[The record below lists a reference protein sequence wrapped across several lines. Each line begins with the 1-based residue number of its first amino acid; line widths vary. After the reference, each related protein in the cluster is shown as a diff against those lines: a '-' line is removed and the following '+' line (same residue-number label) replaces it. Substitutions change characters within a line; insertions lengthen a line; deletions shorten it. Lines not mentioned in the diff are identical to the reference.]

1 MRFGF
6 NLLLW
11 TVHVE
16 PRHHGVFGRLAE
28 LGYDGVEVPVGVATP
43 AECAALRLELESQG
57 LAATACSLATPETDP
72 TSADPSIRRAALA
85 HLLERIDCAHELGSG
100 LLVGPLYAAHRT
112 FCEPAPGA
120 EARRRAAS
128 ILAAACEHAEAAG
141 VTLCLEPLNRF
152 EVQLVNTVDEALQ
165 LVELV
170 GHPRLAVHYDTHHAH
185 IEETD
190 HAAAIQR
197 CGGRLGHLQLS
208 ESHRGT
214 LGTGQVRWDDV
225 ARGLRAVGYDGW
237 VVAEAFGTGV
247 EHLSAAA
254 CVHRDCFESRD
265 EVMSRALPFM
275 RELLE
280 EDR

>member
-16 PRHHGVFGRLAE
+16 PRHHSVFGRLAE
-28 LGYDGVEVPVGVATP
+28 VGYDGVEVPVGVGAP
-43 AECAALRLELESQG
+43 AEYAVLRRVIEAEG
-57 LAATACSLATPETDP
+57 LATTACSLATPEADP
-72 TSADPSIRRAALA
+72 SSADASIRRAALA
-85 HLLERIDCAHELGSG
+85 HLLERIDCAHELGSS
-100 LLVGPLYAAHRT
+100 LLVGPLYAAHCA
-112 FCEPAPGA
+112 FSEPAPGE
-120 EARRRAAS
+120 EARKRAAEV
-128 ILAAACEHAEAAG
+128 LAAASEHAEASG

-152 EVQLVNTVDEALQ
+152 EIQLVNTVDEAL
-165 LVELV
+165 LLAEAVN
-170 GHPRLAVHYDTHHAH
+170 HPHLKVHYDTHHAH
-185 IEETD
+185 IEEAC
-190 HAAAIQR
+190 HAAAIER
-197 CGGRLGHLQLS
+197 CGRHLGHVQLS

-225 ARGLRAVGYDGW
+225 VRGLRSVGYDGW

-265 EVMSRALPFM
+265 EVLSRALPFM
-275 RELLE
+275 CELLE
-280 EDR
+280 ETR